1 MLSIKIWDLTFL
13 SVAPCWMAA
22 SRLPR
27 SLIAGRFWFGVT
39 LFSLAPPCISLS
51 RPPLPV
57 DGAGAG
63 GAVGGATGATGGA
76 GGAAGAMG
84 AGGATGACGALGACA
99 ALRACG
105 ADCGLGEVCGGPWL
119 GIRDTGLWALLYDIV
134 ICGDDGPIH
143 SSGGGGSGKS
153 SSGGAGW
160 EGFGLVGGRTAGGG
174 GIPVFLGGVGGNS
187 LTVLDLVGTW
197 GGGVTGEGG

>member
-1 MLSIKIWDLTFL
+1 MQLDMIYVVYKDVRPTFL

-22 SRLPR
+22 SRFPR

-84 AGGATGACGALGACA
+84 AGGATGAGGALGAC
-99 ALRACG
+99 G
-105 ADCGLGEVCGGPWL
+105 AEGWPGCGLGAVCGG
-119 GIRDTGLWALLYDIV
+119 TLY
-134 ICGDDGPIH
+134 
-143 SSGGGGSGKS
+143 K
-153 SSGGAGW
+153 
-160 EGFGLVGGRTAGGG
+160 
-174 GIPVFLGGVGGNS
+174 IPN
-187 LTVLDLVGTW
+187 
-197 GGGVTGEGG
+197 